1 MKKKTLLTI
10 SLTVIAA
17 LLIAGITAGVLLTR
31 DERPGGDGN
40 DAPVDQAGN
49 GGDLGDGKEEGSDN
63 EADGGDVGQEPV
75 EDVFAVWWWD
85 NRLDETYLKFACEQ
99 GVNEIYYYASSF
111 SDRISDFIRAA
122 SANGIKVYWLQG
134 KYEWIEDY
142 ASLKA
147 KLDEFKSFQN
157 ASEYKFAG
165 IHFDIEPHQHPEFDE
180 RRAELITKFVELTF
194 AVKRDYPE
202 FEVAYDIPCWLD
214 DEITLNGV
222 TRPAYEFII
231 DKADRVTMMSYRDS
245 AEGVLSFAEDE
256 INYALSVNKTLDLG
270 VETGE
275 EEDIVTFYEE
285 GAAYMREQLDLLCET
300 APEGFGIAVHHI
312 SSWRELTE
320 RETSADLAG

>member
-1 MKKKTLLTI
+1 MKKKTILII
-10 SLTVIAA
+10 SLTIVAA

-31 DERPGGDGN
+31 GERPGDDGN
-40 DAPVDQAGN
+40 GAPVDQAGN
-49 GGDLGDGKEEGSDN
+49 GGDLGDGKEEDGDN
-63 EADGGDVGQEPV
+63 KEDGNVVPEPV
-75 EDVFAVWWWD
+75 ESVFAVWWWD
-85 NRLDETYLKFACEQ
+85 NRLDESYLDFAVAQ

-111 SDRISDFIRAA
+111 SDKISDFIRSA
-122 SANGIKVYWLQG
+122 SAKGIKVYWLAG

-142 ASLKA
+142 ASLKE
-147 KLDEFKSFQN
+147 KLRSFLEFQTS
-157 ASEYKFAG
+157 SEYKFEG
-165 IHFDIEPHQHPEFDE
+165 VHFDIEPHQHPEFDE

-214 DEITLNGV
+214 DEVTADDV

-256 INYALSVNKTLDLG
+256 INYALSVNKTLNLG

-285 GAAYMREQLDLLCET
+285 GAEYMKEQLDLLRET
-300 APEGFGIAVHHI
+300 MPAGFGIAVHHI
-312 SSWRELTE
+312 RSWRELTE
-320 RETSADLAG
+320 RAD

>member
-1 MKKKTLLTI
+1 MKKKTILII
-10 SLTVIAA
+10 SLTIVAA

-63 EADGGDVGQEPV
+63 EADGGDVGREPV

-122 SANGIKVYWLQG
+122 SANGIKVYWLTG

-180 RRAELITKFVELTF
+180 RRAELITEFVELTF

-222 TRPAYEFII
+222 TRPAYEFVI
-231 DKADRVTMMSYRDS
+231 DNADRVTLMSYRDS
-245 AEGVLSFAEDE
+245 ADGVLKFAEDE
-256 INYALSVNKTLDLG
+256 INYALSAGKVLNLG

-275 EEDIVTFYEE
+275 EEDIATFYEE
-285 GAAYMREQLDLLCET
+285 GAEYMNGQLDLLRET
-300 APEGFGIAVHHI
+300 APAGFGIAVHHI
-312 SSWRELTE
+312 RSWRELTE
-320 RETSADLAG
+320 RTD

>member
-31 DERPGGDGN
+31 GERGGDDGN
-40 DAPVDQAGN
+40 GANVDQSGSV
-49 GGDLGDGKEEGSDN
+49 GDVGDGKEEDGDN
-63 EADGGDVGQEPV
+63 KEDGNVVPEPV
-75 EDVFAVWWWD
+75 ESVFAVWWWD
-85 NRLDETYLKFACEQ
+85 NRLDESYLDFAVAQ

-111 SDRISDFIRAA
+111 PARISDFIRSA
-122 SANGIKVYWLQG
+122 SAKGIKVYWLTG

-142 ASLKA
+142 ASLKE
-147 KLDEFKSFQN
+147 KLRSFLEFQTS
-157 ASEYKFAG
+157 SEYKFEG
-165 IHFDIEPHQHPEFDE
+165 VHFDIEPHQHPEFDA
-180 RRAELITKFVELTF
+180 RRIELVTEFVELTF
-194 AVKRDYPE
+194 AMKRDYPDIR
-202 FEVAYDIPCWLD
+202 FTYDIPCWLD

-256 INYALSVNKTLDLG
+256 INYALSVNKTLNLG

-285 GAAYMREQLDLLCET
+285 GAEYMNGQLDLLRET
-300 APEGFGIAVHHI
+300 MPAGFGIAVHHI
-312 SSWRELTE
+312 RSWRELTE
-320 RETSADLAG
+320 RTG

>member
-1 MKKKTLLTI
+1 MKKKTLLII
-10 SLTVIAA
+10 SLTIVAA

-40 DAPVDQAGN
+40 GAPVDQAGN
-49 GGDLGDGKEEGSDN
+49 GGDLGDGKEEDGDN
-63 EADGGDVGQEPV
+63 KEDGNVVPEPV
-75 EDVFAVWWWD
+75 ESVFAVWWWD
-85 NRLDETYLKFACEQ
+85 NRLDESYLDFAVAQ

-111 SDRISDFIRAA
+111 PARISDFIRSA
-122 SANGIKVYWLQG
+122 SGKGIKVYWLAG

-165 IHFDIEPHQHPEFDE
+165 IHFDIEPHQHPEFDA
-180 RRAELITKFVELTF
+180 RRAELITEFVGLTF
-194 AVKRDYPE
+194 AVRRDYPDIY
-202 FEVAYDIPCWLD
+202 FAYDIPCWLD

-231 DKADRVTMMSYRDS
+231 DNADRVTLMSYRDS

-256 INYALSVNKTLDLG
+256 INYALSVNKTLNLG

-285 GAAYMREQLDLLCET
+285 GAEYMNGQLDLLRGT
-300 APEGFGIAVHHI
+300 MPAGFGIAVHHI
-312 SSWRELTE
+312 RSWRELTE
-320 RETSADLAG
+320 RTD

>member
-1 MKKKTLLTI
+1 MKKKIILII
-10 SLTVIAA
+10 SLTIVAA

-31 DERPGGDGN
+31 DERGGDDGN
-40 DAPVDQAGN
+40 GANVDQSGSV
-49 GGDLGDGKEEGSDN
+49 GDVGDGKEEDGDN
-63 EADGGDVGQEPV
+63 KEDGNVVPEPV
-75 EDVFAVWWWD
+75 ESVFAVWWWD
-85 NRLDETYLKFACEQ
+85 NRLDESYLDFAVAQ

-194 AVKRDYPE
+194 AVRRDYPDIY
-202 FEVAYDIPCWLD
+202 FAYDIPCWLD

-231 DKADRVTMMSYRDS
+231 DNADRVTLMSYRDS
-245 AEGVLSFAEDE
+245 CEGVLKFAEDE
-256 INYALSVNKTLDLG
+256 INYALSAGKVLNLG

-285 GAAYMREQLDLLCET
+285 GAEYMNGQLDLLCET

-312 SSWRELTE
+312 RSWCELTE
-320 RETSADLAG
+320 RTG

>member
-17 LLIAGITAGVLLTR
+17 LLIAGIAAGVLLTR
-31 DERPGGDGN
+31 GERGGDDGN
-40 DAPVDQAGN
+40 GANVDQSGSV
-49 GGDLGDGKEEGSDN
+49 GDVGDGKEEDGDN
-63 EADGGDVGQEPV
+63 KEDGNVVPEPV
-75 EDVFAVWWWD
+75 ESVFAVWWWD
-85 NRLDETYLKFACEQ
+85 NRLDESYLDFAVAQ

-111 SDRISDFIRAA
+111 PARISDFIRSA
-122 SANGIKVYWLQG
+122 SAKGIKVYWLTG

-142 ASLKA
+142 ASLKE
-147 KLDEFKSFQN
+147 KLRSFLEFQTS
-157 ASEYKFAG
+157 SEYKFEG
-165 IHFDIEPHQHPEFDE
+165 VHFDIEPHQHPEFDA
-180 RRAELITKFVELTF
+180 RRIELVTEFVELTF
-194 AVKRDYPE
+194 AMKRDYPDIR
-202 FEVAYDIPCWLD
+202 FTYDIPCWLD

-256 INYALSVNKTLDLG
+256 INYALSVNKTLNLG

-285 GAAYMREQLDLLCET
+285 GAEYMNGQLDLLRET
-300 APEGFGIAVHHI
+300 MPAGFGIAVHHI
-312 SSWRELTE
+312 RSWRELTE
-320 RETSADLAG
+320 RTG

>member
-1 MKKKTLLTI
+1 MKKKTLLII
-10 SLTVIAA
+10 SLTIVAA

-40 DAPVDQAGN
+40 GAPVDQAGN
-49 GGDLGDGKEEGSDN
+49 GGDLGDGKEEDGDN
-63 EADGGDVGQEPV
+63 KEDGNVVPEPV
-75 EDVFAVWWWD
+75 ESVFAVWWWD
-85 NRLDETYLKFACEQ
+85 NRLDESYLDFAVAQ

-111 SDRISDFIRAA
+111 PARISDFIRSA
-122 SANGIKVYWLQG
+122 SGKGIKVYWLAG

-165 IHFDIEPHQHPEFDE
+165 IHFDIEPHQHPEFDA
-180 RRAELITKFVELTF
+180 RRAELITEFVGLTF
-194 AVKRDYPE
+194 AVRRDYPDIY
-202 FEVAYDIPCWLD
+202 FAYDIPCWLD

-231 DKADRVTMMSYRDS
+231 DNADRVTLMSYRDS
-245 AEGVLSFAEDE
+245 ADGVLAFANDE
-256 INYALSVNKTLDLG
+256 IDYAISVGKTLNLG

-285 GAAYMREQLDLLCET
+285 GAEYMNGQLDLLRGT
-300 APEGFGIAVHHI
+300 MPAGFGIAVHHI
-312 SSWRELTE
+312 RSWRELTE
-320 RETSADLAG
+320 RTG

>member
-1 MKKKTLLTI
+1 MKKKTALII
-10 SLTVIAA
+10 SIVIIAA
-17 LLIAGITAGVLLTR
+17 LLIAGIAAGVLLTR

-40 DAPVDQAGN
+40 GANVDQSGSV
-49 GGDLGDGKEEGSDN
+49 GDVGDGKEEDGDN
-63 EADGGDVGQEPV
+63 KEDGNVVPEPV
-75 EDVFAVWWWD
+75 KSVFAVWWWD

-122 SANGIKVYWLQG
+122 SANGIKVYWLAG

-165 IHFDIEPHQHPEFDE
+165 IHFDIEPHQHPEFDA

-231 DKADRVTMMSYRDS
+231 DNADRVTLMSYRDS

-256 INYALSVNKTLDLG
+256 INYALSIKKTLNLG

-285 GAAYMREQLDLLCET
+285 GAAYMREQLDLLSET
-300 APEGFGIAVHHI
+300 APAGFGIAVHHI
-312 SSWRELTE
+312 RSWRELTE

>member
-1 MKKKTLLTI
+1 MKKKTLLII
-10 SLTVIAA
+10 SLTIVAA

-31 DERPGGDGN
+31 GERGGDDGN
-40 DAPVDQAGN
+40 GAPVDQAGN
-49 GGDLGDGKEEGSDN
+49 GGDLGDGKEEDGDN
-63 EADGGDVGQEPV
+63 KEDGNVVPEPV
-75 EDVFAVWWWD
+75 ESVFAVWWWD
-85 NRLDETYLKFACEQ
+85 NRLDESYLDFAVAQ

-111 SDRISDFIRAA
+111 PARISDFIRSA
-122 SANGIKVYWLQG
+122 SGKGIKVYWLAG

-165 IHFDIEPHQHPEFDE
+165 IHFDIEPHQHPEFDA
-180 RRAELITKFVELTF
+180 RRAELITEFVGLTF
-194 AVKRDYPE
+194 AVRRDYPDIY
-202 FEVAYDIPCWLD
+202 FAYDIPCWLD

-231 DKADRVTMMSYRDS
+231 DNADRVTLMSYRDS
-245 AEGVLSFAEDE
+245 CEGVLKFAEDE
-256 INYALSVNKTLDLG
+256 INYALSAGKVLNLG

-285 GAAYMREQLDLLCET
+285 GAEYMNGQLDLLRET
-300 APEGFGIAVHHI
+300 MPAGLGIAVHHI
-312 SSWRELTE
+312 RSWRELTE
-320 RETSADLAG
+320 KEG

>member
-1 MKKKTLLTI
+1 MKKKTALII
-10 SLTVIAA
+10 SIVIIAA
-17 LLIAGITAGVLLTR
+17 LIAAGITAGVILNSNGR
-31 DERPGGDGN
+31 DDNE
-40 DAPVDQAGN
+40 GN
-49 GGDLGDGKEEGSDN
+49 GGDVDGGKEDCDDN
-63 EADGGDVGQEPV
+63 AADEDSV
-75 EDVFAVWWWD
+75 EELPDDVFAVWWWD
-85 NRLDETYLKFACEQ
+85 NRLDESYLDFAAAQ

-111 SDRISDFIRAA
+111 SDKISDFIRSA
-122 SANGIKVYWLQG
+122 SAKGIKVYWLAG

-214 DEITLNGV
+214 DEVTADDV

-256 INYALSVNKTLDLG
+256 INYALSVNKTLNLG

-285 GAAYMREQLDLLCET
+285 GAEYMREQLDLLSET
-300 APEGFGIAVHHI
+300 APAGFGIAVHHI
-312 SSWRELTE
+312 RSWRELEE